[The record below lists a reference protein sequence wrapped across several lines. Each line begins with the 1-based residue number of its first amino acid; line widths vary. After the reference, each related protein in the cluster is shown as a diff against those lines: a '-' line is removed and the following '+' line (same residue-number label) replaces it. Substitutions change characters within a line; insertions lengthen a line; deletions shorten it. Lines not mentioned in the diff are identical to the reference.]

1 MRSLKFLLWVLLFQS
16 TTILAQNDIDHLWT
30 LEKCIDYSLQHNL
43 TIKKSTL
50 DLQNAQINYSQSK
63 REYFPTI
70 NSGASQNVSN
80 GSIIDPITGDFVSK
94 QVFSSS
100 LDLNGNMVLFNGF
113 KTQNQV
119 KQNKLITQQSEF
131 NLELTKDNI
140 TLAVLEAYIQVMYAM
155 EGVKIAEQNLE
166 SYETQLKRSKELLQS
181 KSITLK
187 DFAEVQSQVATAQYE
202 LINAQ
207 KNGAMQLLVLKQLM
221 ELPSDTEF
229 YIEIDQ
235 DTYSFDPLNIPDK
248 RVVFQLALQH
258 LPEIK
263 TGDLTI
269 KISELKIKTTKSN
282 YYPTLSLTGSLGT
295 GYTNSQNLIF
305 RDQITGNFNQR
316 VGLSLSIPIYD
327 KGNTKSNLLK
337 SKNEFSLAKIERETI
352 EKEVYKKVENAW
364 LNAISSYQQTE
375 AALASLAA
383 SKEVLLVADANY
395 QSGNLSATDFI
406 IAQTNYNNAEM
417 RFFQAKYMTILYMQ
431 LLNFY
436 QGKTIKL

>member
-30 LEKCIDYSLQHNL
+30 LEKCIDYALQHNL
-43 TIKKSTL
+43 TIKKGAIE
-50 DLQNAQINYSQSK
+50 LQNSQINYSQSK
-63 REYFPTI
+63 REYLPTI

-113 KTQNQV
+113 KTQNQI

-155 EGVKIAEQNLE
+155 EGVKMAEQNLE

-187 DFAEVQSQVATAQYE
+187 DYAEVQSQVATAQYE

-207 KNGAMQLLVLKQLM
+207 KNGAMQLLVLKQLL

-229 YIEIDQ
+229 FIEIDQ
-235 DTYSFDPLNIPDK
+235 EVFSFDPLNIPDK
-248 RVVFQLALQH
+248 SVVFQLALQH

-269 KISELKIKTTKSN
+269 KISELNIKTTKSN

-383 SKEVLLVADANY
+383 SKEVLHVADANY